1 MTDIK
6 LVQEPKPIN
15 ISHETYRRECR
26 YTMGIHIPKEDLL
39 LILDSMNE
47 ETRIYFE
54 FHNPEKAI
62 TKGTY
67 LNGHAGLSQA
77 IYRYYYEEGLDLK
90 EICGQDFYV
99 KII

>member
-1 MTDIK
+1 MTGIK

-15 ISHETYRRECR
+15 ISHETYQRECR
-26 YTMGIHIPKEDLL
+26 YTKGIHIPEEDLRD
-39 LILDSMNE
+39 ILDRMSE

-54 FHNPEKAI
+54 FHNPEKTI

-67 LNGHAGLSQA
+67 LNGHAGLANS
-77 IYRYYYEEGLDLK
+77 IYHYYEKQGMDLK
-90 EICGQDFYV
+90 FICGQDFYV